1 MVALRAPLHEHEPIQ
16 PESLTRRRL
25 RKQETVKF
33 GRLMQA
39 LAFKRESTMLPLWEH
54 LMAFRAEQPRPHHGG
69 RCPTCQCAPRHRTCA
84 RCQWCRDAVMRS
96 RR

>member
-1 MVALRAPLHEHEPIQ
+1 MVALRAPLAGDDPIQ

-25 RKQETVKF
+25 RKQETVKL

-39 LAFKRESTMLPLWEH
+39 LAFKRESDMLPLWEH
-54 LMAFRAEQPRPHHGG
+54 LMAFRVGQPQPHHGG
-69 RCPTCQCAPRHRTCA
+69 RCPTCQCQPRHRTCA
-84 RCQWCRDAVMRS
+84 RCEGCRNVVMRS